1 MPALPHTSICSGT
14 STGFKQSLRWTQNP
28 CLYPVNVWELFYL
41 LSGVRGGDHGHC
53 RDAGKGIFICER
65 SHSETDLSVID
76 YFPIQPNIDNHLVH
90 GTFHSCLSSSWGWLW
105 ILNSWQGVTVSI
117 PSWGLHGPIFTG
129 SLESISQVP
138 RSWSRKA
145 QLFCAC
151 FSELQVWDPLICG
164 YRTATL
170 GVWMNSQEAWRRSV
184 SNILPSSKGRKGWYP
199 QW

>member
-1 MPALPHTSICSGT
+1 MFSNNILGLGQACFLWYFYIIHRLLQVWCLLCLTPASALGLVLGSNNPWGGHRTRAYIMSMCGSCSIS
-14 STGFKQSLRWTQNP
+14 SLESEEETTVTAGM
-28 CLYPVNVWELFYL
+28 LAKAF
-41 LSGVRGGDHGHC
+41 SSVRGAIQKQTC
-53 RDAGKGIFICER
+53 Q
-65 SHSETDLSVID
+65 LVID

-138 RSWSRKA
+138 GSWTRKA

-151 FSELQVWDPLICG
+151 FSEL
-164 YRTATL
+164 
-170 GVWMNSQEAWRRSV
+170 
-184 SNILPSSKGRKGWYP
+184 
-199 QW
+199 